1 MANIRISSAG
11 DCPRRLLLEHK
22 GAEGLPH
29 WEGRTR
35 AFEEGNIHE
44 ASILAWAAE
53 FIPGG
58 PWTLFDQQRTVK
70 AAKNIPGH
78 PDALATNDAEVVLF
92 EAKAL
97 SKWAYQE
104 FREKG
109 VEVSHPQYRL
119 QVQFYL
125 HGLQKRRKHQI
136 ARAYLIVRNKETHK
150 DRYWD
155 HHWEEVAYDPAFC
168 AKELE
173 RLQKLAR
180 LMDES
185 GDIEPPYHPD
195 THWACAPKWCPFAL
209 HCHPVYEKPIM
220 EIERKDGLAD
230 AVSRYMDLGD
240 EIGALSAERELLK
253 GVLQSNATD
262 TPVLAGNYRFYMA
275 TGRRES
281 FDTKLA
287 RKELAADVLARL
299 LRVSEYKTLKI
310 EEAM

>member
-1 MANIRISSAG
+1 MANIRISAAG
-11 DCPRRLLLEHK
+11 DCPRRLLLEAK
-22 GAEGLPH
+22 GTEGLPH
-29 WEGRTR
+29 WSGRDR
-35 AFEEGNIHE
+35 AFEEGHLHE
-44 ASILAWAAE
+44 ASILEWAAQN
-53 FIPGG
+53 IPGG
-58 PWTLFDQQRTVK
+58 PWTLFDRQRTVK

-78 PDALATNDAEVVLF
+78 PDALADNGSEVVLF

-119 QVQFYL
+119 QVQLYL
-125 HGLQKRRKHQI
+125 HGLQKRRKHQV
-136 ARAYLIVRNKETHK
+136 AKAYLIVRNKETHK

-155 HHWEEVAYDPAFC
+155 HHWESVDYDPAFC

-173 RLQKLAR
+173 RLQKLAQ
-180 LMDES
+180 LIDEG

-195 THWACAPKWCPFAL
+195 THWMCAPKWCPFAL
-209 HCHPVYEKPIM
+209 LCHPNYQKPIAGA
-220 EIERKDGLAD
+220 ERRDDLAD
-230 AVSRYMDLGD
+230 AVSRYMELSD
-240 EIGALSAERELLK
+240 EIGALTGERDALK
-253 GVLQSNATD
+253 ALLQSTATD

-299 LRVSEYKTLKI
+299 LRITETKTLKI